1 MSTPEQDMTDMD
13 NAGRLDLAS
22 RVFYYFR
29 QQAGNTEPPAYE
41 YLSDQDLMAALI
53 GDMRHYADWRG
64 IDFGRAVAAGN
75 SAYFQ
80 HRAGEEYPYS
90 LGEEVEHPQPRPGQ
104 DSPEHSASLAG
115 RGIVTSIYPER
126 DGTQTYYVRFLGETD
141 SQPLKSADLQPAPAF
156 PRVVTSQGI
165 LESLAQA
172 ERLLVETGA
181 RIRSCQLRDT
191 PPAAHDI
198 TDRDTITTA
207 LAEACELTAEDISR
221 LLEPQVTAWTAE
233 IARPWRPV
241 PAIHPTQLAALGF
254 PQPVQSA
261 IDPRNQST
269 DPSPRTGPAQRAN
282 PPQAQVSTAI
292 TSRQR
297 PHAT

>member
-1 MSTPEQDMTDMD
+1 MD

-126 DGTQTYYVRFLGETD
+126 DGRQTYYVRFLGETD

-191 PPAAHDI
+191 PPAGHDI
-198 TDRDTITTA
+198 TDRERSRPRSPRHA
-207 LAEACELTAEDISR
+207 ISPPR
-221 LLEPQVTAWTAE
+221 TSRGYWSHRSRRGLRRSPDHGAQFLPSTPPSS
-233 IARPWRPV
+233 RPWD
-241 PAIHPTQLAALGF
+241 
-254 PQPVQSA
+254 S
-261 IDPRNQST
+261 
-269 DPSPRTGPAQRAN
+269 PSPSSQPSTRATRARTRARAPSRPSVQT
-282 PPQAQVSTAI
+282 PPKP
-292 TSRQR
+292 R
-297 PHAT
+297 

>member
-1 MSTPEQDMTDMD
+1 MTDMD
-13 NAGRLDLAS
+13 NAERLDLAA

-29 QQAGNTEPPAYE
+29 QQAGNNEPPAYE

-64 IDFGRAVAAGN
+64 IDFSRAVATGN

-80 HRAGEEYPYS
+80 HRDEEEYPYS
-90 LGEEVEHPQPRPGQ
+90 LGEEVEHPEPRPGQ
-104 DSPEHSASLAG
+104 DSPEHGASLAR

-141 SQPLKSADLQPAPAF
+141 SQPLTSADLQPAPAF

-165 LESLAQA
+165 VESLADA

-191 PPAAHDI
+191 PPAARDI
-198 TDRDTITTA
+198 TDRDTITAA
-207 LAEACELTAEDISR
+207 LARGMRSHRRRHLAATGAAGHACGLRRSPDHGAQFRPSTPPSSR
-221 LLEPQVTAWTAE
+221 LWDSRSPSSQPSTRATR
-233 IARPWRPV
+233 ARTRARAP
-241 PAIHPTQLAALGF
+241 GE
-254 PQPVQSA
+254 
-261 IDPRNQST
+261 
-269 DPSPRTGPAQRAN
+269 AQRAN
-282 PPQAQVSTAI
+282 TPPSPGEHCHH
-292 TSRQR
+292 SRQR

>member
-1 MSTPEQDMTDMD
+1 MD

-80 HRAGEEYPYS
+80 HRDEEEYPYS

-191 PPAAHDI
+191 PPAGHDI

-207 LAEACELTAEDISR
+207 LAEACDLTAERHLAATGATGHGVDCGDRQTMAPSSGHPPHPACGPGI
-221 LLEPQVTAWTAE
+221 PP
-233 IARPWRPV
+233 ARPVSHRPAQPEHGPE
-241 PAIHPTQLAALGF
+241 PAHRA
-254 PQPVQSA
+254 
-261 IDPRNQST
+261 
-269 DPSPRTGPAQRAN
+269 GPACK

>member
-1 MSTPEQDMTDMD
+1 MTDMD

-29 QQAGNTEPPAYE
+29 QQAGNTEPPVYE

-75 SAYFQ
+75 SAYSQ
-80 HRAGEEYPYS
+80 HRNEEEYPYS
-90 LGEEVEHPQPRPGQ
+90 LGEEAEHPQPRPGH

-115 RGIVTSIYPER
+115 HGIVTSIYPER

-156 PRVVTSQGI
+156 PRVGASQGI

-198 TDRDTITTA
+198 TDRDTITAA
-207 LAEACELTAEDISR
+207 LAEACDLTADDISR

-233 IARPWRPV
+233 IARPWHPV

-282 PPQAQVSTAI
+282 PSQAQVSTAI

>member
-1 MSTPEQDMTDMD
+1 MD

-29 QQAGNTEPPAYE
+29 QQAGNTDPPAYE

-64 IDFGRAVAAGN
+64 VDFGRAVAAGN

-115 RGIVTSIYPER
+115 RGIVTPIYPER
-126 DGTQTYYVRFLGETD
+126 DGTQTYYSGSSEKPTRSRSRAQTSSPHQHF
-141 SQPLKSADLQPAPAF
+141 PASSPA
-156 PRVVTSQGI
+156 R
-165 LESLAQA
+165 ESLNHSP
-172 ERLLVETGA
+172 RLSGSSWKPA
-181 RIRSCQLRDT
+181 RGSGH
-191 PPAAHDI
+191 A
-198 TDRDTITTA
+198 
-207 LAEACELTAEDISR
+207 SY
-221 LLEPQVTAWTAE
+221 
-233 IARPWRPV
+233 
-241 PAIHPTQLAALGF
+241 AIHPQRRTTSPTGTRS
-254 PQPVQSA
+254 QPRSPRHA
-261 IDPRNQST
+261 ISPPRTSRGYWSRRSRRGLRRSPDHGAQFLPST
-269 DPSPRTGPAQRAN
+269 PPSSRLWDSPSPSSQPSTRATRARTRARA
-282 PPQAQVSTAI
+282 PGRPSVQTPQAQVSTAI

>member
-1 MSTPEQDMTDMD
+1 MD

-29 QQAGNTEPPAYE
+29 QQAGNTDPPAYE

-64 IDFGRAVAAGN
+64 VDFGKAVAAGN

-80 HRAGEEYPYS
+80 HRAEEEYPYS
-90 LGEEVEHPQPRPGQ
+90 LGEEAEHPQPRPGQ
-104 DSPEHSASLAG
+104 DSPEYSASLAR

-126 DGTQTYYVRFLGETD
+126 DGTQTYYVRFLGETG

-156 PRVVTSQGI
+156 PRVVTSQEI

-191 PPAAHDI
+191 PPAGARHHRPGHDH
-198 TDRDTITTA
+198 
-207 LAEACELTAEDISR
+207 SR
-221 LLEPQVTAWTAE
+221 
-233 IARPWRPV
+233 ARPGMRSHRRRHLAATGAAGHGVDCGDRQTMAPSSGHPPHPACGSGIPPARPV
-241 PAIHPTQLAALGF
+241 SHRPA
-254 PQPVQSA
+254 QPEHGPEPA
-261 IDPRNQST
+261 HRA
-269 DPSPRTGPAQRAN
+269 GPACKL
-282 PPQAQVSTAI
+282 PQAQVSTAI

-297 PHAT
+297 PRAI

>member
-1 MSTPEQDMTDMD
+1 MD

-80 HRAGEEYPYS
+80 HRDEEEYPYS
-90 LGEEVEHPQPRPGQ
+90 LGEEAERPQPRPGQ
-104 DSPEHSASLAG
+104 DSPEHGASLAR

-191 PPAAHDI
+191 PPAGRDI
-198 TDRDTITTA
+198 TDRDTITAA
-207 LAEACELTAEDISR
+207 LAEACDLTAGDISR

-241 PAIHPTQLAALGF
+241 PAIHPTQLAAWD
-254 PQPVQSA
+254 S
-261 IDPRNQST
+261 
-269 DPSPRTGPAQRAN
+269 PSPSSQPSTRATRARTRARAPGRPSVQTPPSPGEHCHHKPAA
-282 PPQAQVSTAI
+282 P
-292 TSRQR
+292 SRYMRKHTRQ
-297 PHAT
+297 

>member
-1 MSTPEQDMTDMD
+1 MD

-80 HRAGEEYPYS
+80 HRDEEEYPYS
-90 LGEEVEHPQPRPGQ
+90 LGEEVEHPQPRPGH
-104 DSPEHSASLAG
+104 DSSEHSASLAG

-172 ERLLVETGA
+172 ERLFVETGA

-191 PPAAHDI
+191 PPARHDI
-198 TDRDTITTA
+198 TDRDMITA
-207 LAEACELTAEDISR
+207 ARRGMRSHRRRYLAATGAAGHGVDCGDRQTMAPSSCHPPHPARGSGI
-221 LLEPQVTAWTAE
+221 PP
-233 IARPWRPV
+233 ARPVSHRPAQPEHGPE
-241 PAIHPTQLAALGF
+241 PAHRADPACKPLPSPGEHCHHKLAA
-254 PQPVQSA
+254 
-261 IDPRNQST
+261 
-269 DPSPRTGPAQRAN
+269 PSRYMRKHT
-282 PPQAQVSTAI
+282 
-292 TSRQR
+292 RQ
-297 PHAT
+297 

>member
-1 MSTPEQDMTDMD
+1 MD

-80 HRAGEEYPYS
+80 HRDEEEYPYS
-90 LGEEVEHPQPRPGQ
+90 LGEEVEHPQPRPGH

-191 PPAAHDI
+191 PPARHDI
-198 TDRDTITTA
+198 TDRDMITAA
-207 LAEACELTAEDISR
+207 LAEACDLTAERYLAATGAAGHGVDCGDRQTMAPSSCHPPHPACGSGI
-221 LLEPQVTAWTAE
+221 PP
-233 IARPWRPV
+233 ARPVSHRPAQPEHGPE
-241 PAIHPTQLAALGF
+241 PAHRAC
-254 PQPVQSA
+254 
-261 IDPRNQST
+261 
-269 DPSPRTGPAQRAN
+269 QRAN
-282 PPQAQVSTAI
+282 PPKP
-292 TSRQR
+292 R
-297 PHAT
+297 